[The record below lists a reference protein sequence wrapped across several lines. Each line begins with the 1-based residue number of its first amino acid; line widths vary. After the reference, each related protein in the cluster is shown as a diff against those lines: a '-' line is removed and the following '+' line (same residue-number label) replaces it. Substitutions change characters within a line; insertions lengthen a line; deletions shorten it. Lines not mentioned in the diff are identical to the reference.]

1 MFGTLTGNDAMLAA
15 QTVLCPLGIPTSA
28 AVLCGCLFHAPH
40 PEPLV
45 PREEKIMKIMSFF
58 SPLNGFTSA

>member
-1 MFGTLTGNDAMLAA
+1 MLAA

-45 PREEKIMKIMSFF
+45 PREDKIMKIMSFF